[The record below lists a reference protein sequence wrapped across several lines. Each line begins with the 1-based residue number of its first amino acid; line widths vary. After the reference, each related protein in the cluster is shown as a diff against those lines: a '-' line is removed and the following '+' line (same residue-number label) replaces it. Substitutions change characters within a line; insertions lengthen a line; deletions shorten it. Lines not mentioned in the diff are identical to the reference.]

1 MQRCFFARR
10 VRSEANASLYEN
22 QQKYLKTDSENVTK
36 TERRFSRSIFTTSP
50 TRGIEKK
57 CENAR
62 LQFRYPFLDIS
73 VGFHIDLCWP
83 QTKRAGRKSIV
94 AFSIFFQC
102 EKKAPGEDGF
112 CHSRI
117 P

>member
-1 MQRCFFARR
+1 VTKSIFARRLFFTLKKNAKMQRCFFARR
-10 VRSEANASLYEN
+10 VWSVANTSLYEN

-36 TERRFSRSIFTTSP
+36 TERRFSRSISTTSP

-73 VGFHIDLCWP
+73 VGFHIDLCLP
-83 QTKRAGRKSIV
+83 
-94 AFSIFFQC
+94 
-102 EKKAPGEDGF
+102 
-112 CHSRI
+112 RI
-117 P
+117 LS